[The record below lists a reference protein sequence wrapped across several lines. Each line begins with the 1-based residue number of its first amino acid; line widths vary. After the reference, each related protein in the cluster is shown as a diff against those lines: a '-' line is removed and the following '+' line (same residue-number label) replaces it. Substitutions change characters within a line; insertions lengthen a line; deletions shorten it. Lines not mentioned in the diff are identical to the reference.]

1 MSSVQTQTMHSK
13 EPPQP
18 CLRKLQSPQCMQ
30 KETHN
35 CLLSSHSKSSSN
47 MNGRCLV
54 GSLWLCSQ
62 ISTVNKIIFK
72 KAHITCLK
80 ENIEYFKKGKQ
91 KQTKLAMVETLIN
104 ASGVQAAGAHAPL
117 TGKQTNTF
125 PSMPLQC
132 SDLTLSDNEQA
143 TADHDGG
150 SLFPFH
156 DAAWCRLLLLLS
168 L

>member
-18 CLRKLQSPQCMQ
+18 CLRKPQSPQCTQ
-30 KETHN
+30 EETHN

-80 ENIEYFKKGKQ
+80 ENIECFKKGKQKQ
-91 KQTKLAMVETLIN
+91 KQTKLAMVEPLIN
-104 ASGVQAAGAHAPL
+104 ASGVQAAGVHAPL
-117 TGKQTNTF
+117 
-125 PSMPLQC
+125 SHREV
-132 SDLTLSDNEQA
+132 D
-143 TADHDGG
+143 
-150 SLFPFH
+150 
-156 DAAWCRLLLLLS
+156 
-168 L
+168 